1 MASPMKTLKLHYPM
15 IQFLIMV
22 VIQYLSVLLDVTVQ
36 MRQDFIAVTLPD
48 TSLAAP
54 FKYLRFN
61 VFANSKL
68 VSHHFFPTGICCSLQ
83 ILPRAKL
90 NKYMNK

>member
-1 MASPMKTLKLHYPM
+1 
-15 IQFLIMV
+15 MV
-22 VIQYLSVLLDVTVQ
+22 VIQYLSALLDVTVQ

-54 FKYLRFN
+54 FKYVKFN

-68 VSHHFFPTGICCSLQ
+68 VSRHFFPTGIFYTLR
-83 ILPRAKL
+83 ILLRPKQ